1 MDQADHRDGGVTVP
15 IQPMH
20 WGAESRRTHD
30 YEMWSSQTYSQDRT
44 HWRQDPHQHIREKL
58 LGYLPNKQRKTVD
71 GWMFLEALNAPLGT
85 PAQTRLVQCFVYSDG
100 TKEHQNT
107 PLEFDSNGDLPAEEL
122 ARSRWWPCLVIAA
135 PGGDEHWPFVC
146 PALAWQESRPW
157 RVHFSRLRLAT
168 SAMPFQGVGQRLLP
182 SEQSAV
188 SSSSSSPSDASSRAS
203 NSWQNL
209 SRRSN
214 SSISSNS
221 SWELAD

>member
-20 WGAESRRTHD
+20 WGAESRRTHY
-30 YEMWSSQTYSQDRT
+30 YEMWSSQIYTQDRT
-44 HWRQDPHQHIREKL
+44 HWRQDPHQYIREKL

-85 PAQTRLVQCFVYSDG
+85 PAQPRLVQCFVYSDG
-100 TKEHQNT
+100 TKEHHNT

-203 NSWQNL
+203 NSWQIL

-221 SWELAD
+221 SWELAN